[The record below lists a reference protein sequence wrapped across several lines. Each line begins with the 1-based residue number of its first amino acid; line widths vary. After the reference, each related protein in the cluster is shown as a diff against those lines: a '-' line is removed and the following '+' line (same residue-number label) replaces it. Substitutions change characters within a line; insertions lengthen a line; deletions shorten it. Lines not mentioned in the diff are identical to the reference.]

1 MNYFLL
7 KVNKNLLPIIY
18 KSVEKLMDSSANMR
32 NIDTTPGVEHRS
44 NGQISIFS
52 SEIMKIWNSFLFSEI
67 IVKEDIWGAIGL
79 IAFFVVIFGIII
91 AILLL
96 LYINQKRK
104 VKQIEQKGLN
114 LNRLKVVVAKPQP
127 ISNNNDT

>member
-1 MNYFLL
+1 
-7 KVNKNLLPIIY
+7 
-18 KSVEKLMDSSANMR
+18 
-32 NIDTTPGVEHRS
+32 
-44 NGQISIFS
+44 
-52 SEIMKIWNSFLFSEI
+52 LFSEI

-114 LNRLKVVVAKPQP
+114 LNPLKVVVAKPQP

>member
-1 MNYFLL
+1 
-7 KVNKNLLPIIY
+7 
-18 KSVEKLMDSSANMR
+18 
-32 NIDTTPGVEHRS
+32 
-44 NGQISIFS
+44 
-52 SEIMKIWNSFLFSEI
+52 LFSEI